1 VADDVTCGGREE
13 AAVGRPR
20 LMVLGCGNP
29 FAGDD
34 NVGLEL
40 VHRLRARGGYGCES
54 RDLPGRHAR
63 PCTSTA
69 SRRGYGCEFRE
80 LPEGGPGLLE
90 LFDRADIMLFVDAV
104 QSGAP
109 PGTLHLVRLPSRDV
123 VPRALGAVS
132 SHGWGLEEALRL
144 ALALGRRVPRLML
157 LGVELESVAQGTR
170 RTTPVD
176 AALEA
181 VIEHFPQV
189 QAALLDSESALWSG
203 HHSYPPGGG
212 LSLNLQQEV
221 PQ

>member
-1 VADDVTCGGREE
+1 VAGDVTSGGREE

-40 VHRLRARGGYGCES
+40 VHRLRARGGYGCELRNLS
-54 RDLPGRHAR
+54 
-63 PCTSTA
+63 
-69 SRRGYGCEFRE
+69 
-80 LPEGGPGLLE
+80 EGGLGLHE

-104 QSGAP
+104 LSGAP
-109 PGTLHLVRLPSRDV
+109 PGTLHLVPLPSGDV

-132 SHGWGLEEALRL
+132 SHEWGLDEVLRL

-157 LGVELESVAQGTR
+157 LGVELGSVAQGTR
-170 RTTPVD
+170 RTTPVE

-181 VIEHFPQV
+181 AIDHFPQV
-189 QAALLDSESALWSG
+189 QAALLDSESPLWSG
-203 HHSYPPGGG
+203 HHSYPPQRSSFFEFSEAVPVLVRTGG
-212 LSLNLQQEV
+212 
-221 PQ
+221 